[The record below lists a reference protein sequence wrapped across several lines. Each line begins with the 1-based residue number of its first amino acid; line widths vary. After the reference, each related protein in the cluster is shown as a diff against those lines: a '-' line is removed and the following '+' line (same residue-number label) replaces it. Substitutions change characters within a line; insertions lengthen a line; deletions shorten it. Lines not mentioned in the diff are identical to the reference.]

1 VRGVIGVSDPLRPE
15 APEIVADLG
24 YLSIRRTAM
33 LTGDDEVVAKVIADD
48 AGLREVY
55 ADLLPEEKLGV
66 VRQMEQGA
74 PVGVIAGAGENS
86 PTLAIATSG
95 NALGSIASD
104 VTREPAGVLLFGG
117 ELAELPFAL
126 WIAQIA
132 RRTTNVG
139 LILLIGVMAV
149 LATGALVVGIPPLA
163 VILIAFVAT
172 LVVMLAG
179 LRLLRLTRRM
189 PRRRI
194 VTERLSDSDTP
205 AVLVALP
212 KPRYVIDDDEG
223 DDEDDL

>member
-1 VRGVIGVSDPLRPE
+1 
-15 APEIVADLG
+15 
-24 YLSIRRTAM
+24 
-33 LTGDDEVVAKVIADD
+33 
-48 AGLREVY
+48 
-55 ADLLPEEKLGV
+55 
-66 VRQMEQGA
+66 
-74 PVGVIAGAGENS
+74 
-86 PTLAIATSG
+86 
-95 NALGSIASD
+95 
-104 VTREPAGVLLFGG
+104 
-117 ELAELPFAL
+117 
-126 WIAQIA
+126 
-132 RRTTNVG
+132 
-139 LILLIGVMAV
+139 MAV

-212 KPRYVIDDDEG
+212 KPRYVIDDDED